1 MNCNRRKFLK
11 LVGGA
16 SLAGTLT
23 QLGSAVEISIGASQ
37 PSNKSNPD
45 KPNIIFILADDYGI
59 TGSSSYGGIYK
70 TEHLDALAK
79 GGIRF
84 EYCFSMPL
92 CAPTRAAC
100 MMGRY
105 GFRTGVVDNG
115 TGGKASPDKEIT
127 IARLLQQ
134 AGYATAIAGK
144 WHQLTQLST
153 PEQAKKWGFDE
164 FLVWDKAKGERYWQP
179 AYNKNGKM
187 LNVTEKDYGPDLLHE
202 FVVDF
207 ITRHQSK
214 PFFIYYPMVL
224 VHGPILRTPD
234 SLPDSRDLFADNI
247 LYMDKLIGNLV
258 TELGRLKLRE
268 KTLIVFVGDNGCVR
282 GGTLNGR
289 PIDGAK
295 GSMKE
300 GGSRVPLVV
309 NWPGTTPA
317 NKVCTDLID
326 VTDLFPTFA
335 EIAGVTLP
343 AGVTIDGHSF
353 APQIKGKP
361 SKPRQWV
368 YVQLG
373 DRWYVRDNRW
383 KLYNDG
389 TLADMKNAPFEEIA
403 VQPDKQTTEGKDARK
418 QLQTILDNLRG
429 SNTGN
434 IEPAGQNIGTRKSRR
449 RAGKS

>member
-11 LVGGA
+11 LVGGV
-16 SLAGTLT
+16 SLAGTFT
-23 QLGSAVEISIGASQ
+23 QLGPAVKTSIGASQ
-37 PSNKSNPD
+37 PTN

-59 TGSSSYGGIYK
+59 TGASSYGGIYK
-70 TEHLDALAK
+70 TEHLDALAQ

-134 AGYATAIAGK
+134 AGYTTAIAGK

-153 PEQAKKWGFDE
+153 PQQAKKWGFDE

-179 AYNKNGKM
+179 AYNKNGTM
-187 LNVTEKDYGPDLLHE
+187 ISVTEKDYGPDLLHE
-202 FVVDF
+202 FVIDF
-207 ITRHQSK
+207 ITRNQNK
-214 PFFIYYPMVL
+214 TFFVYYPMVL

-234 SLPDSRDLFADNI
+234 SSQDSRNLFADNI
-247 LYMDKLIGNLV
+247 LYMDKLLGRLIA
-258 TELGRLKLRE
+258 ELERLKLRE
-268 KTLIVFVGDNGCVR
+268 KTLIVFVGDNGCVK

-300 GGSRVPLVV
+300 GGSRVPLIVS
-309 NWPGTTPA
+309 WPETTPA
-317 NKVCTDLID
+317 GKTCTDLVD

-335 EIAGVTLP
+335 EIAGVPGL
-343 AGVTIDGHSF
+343 ASVTIDGHSF
-353 APQIKGKP
+353 ARQIKGKP
-361 SKPRQWV
+361 GKMREWV

-373 DRWYVRDNRW
+373 DRSYVRDKRW

-389 TLADMKNAPFEEIA
+389 TLVDMKNAPFEEIP
-403 VQPDKQTTEGKDARK
+403 VRPDKQTAEGKDARK
-418 QLQTILDNLRG
+418 RLQTILDNLRG
-429 SNTGN
+429 NNVSNT
-434 IEPAGQNIGTRKSRR
+434 EPAGQNIGDRKRARR
-449 RAGKS
+449 SGRS

>member
-11 LVGGA
+11 LVGGV
-16 SLAGTLT
+16 SLAGALT
-23 QLGSAVEISIGASQ
+23 QLGSAVETSIGASQ
-37 PSNKSNPD
+37 PTN
-45 KPNIIFILADDYGI
+45 KPNIIFVLADDYGI
-59 TGSSSYGGIYK
+59 TGASSYGGIYK

-134 AGYATAIAGK
+134 AGYTTAIAGK

-153 PEQAKKWGFDE
+153 PEQARKWGFDE

-187 LNVTEKDYGPDLLHE
+187 INITEKDYGPDLLHE
-202 FVVDF
+202 FVIDF
-207 ITRHQSK
+207 ITRNQNK
-214 PFFIYYPMVL
+214 PFFVYYPMVL

-234 SLPDSRDLFADNI
+234 SSQDSRNLFADNI
-247 LYMDKLIGNLV
+247 LYMDKLLGKLIA
-258 TELGRLKLRE
+258 ELERLKLRE
-268 KTLIVFVGDNGCVR
+268 KTLIVFVGDNGCVK
-282 GGTLNGR
+282 GGAINGR
-289 PIDGAK
+289 QIDGAK

-300 GGSRVPLVV
+300 GGSRVPLIVS
-309 NWPGTTPA
+309 WPETTPA
-317 NKVCTDLID
+317 DKTCADLVD

-335 EIAGVTLP
+335 EIAGVPLP
-343 AGVTIDGHSF
+343 TGVTIDGHSF
-353 APQIKGKP
+353 AGQIKGKTG
-361 SKPRQWV
+361 KMREWV

-373 DRWYVRDNRW
+373 DRWYVRDKRW

-389 TLADMKNAPFEEIA
+389 ALVDMKNAPFEEIA
-403 VQPDKQTTEGKDARK
+403 VHPDTQTAEGKDARK
-418 QLQTILDNLRG
+418 RLHAILDNLRG
-429 SNTGN
+429 SNVSST
-434 IEPAGQNIGTRKSRR
+434 EPAGQNIGARKLRR
-449 RAGKS
+449 RPSKS

>member
-1 MNCNRRKFLK
+1 MTMNCNRRKFLK

-23 QLGSAVEISIGASQ
+23 RLGSAVETSFGSAQ
-37 PSNKSNPD
+37 PTNKSDSD
-45 KPNIIFILADDYGI
+45 KPNMVFILADDYGI
-59 TGSSSYGGIYK
+59 TGAHSYGGIYK

-79 GGIRF
+79 GGMRF

-115 TGGKASPDKEIT
+115 TGGRASPDKEIT

-134 AGYATAIAGK
+134 SGYSTAIAGK
-144 WHQLTQLST
+144 WHQLTQLGT
-153 PEQAKKWGFDE
+153 PQQA
-164 FLVWDKAKGERYWQP
+164 
-179 AYNKNGKM
+179 KM

-207 ITRHQSK
+207 ITRHQNK

-234 SLPDSRDLFADNI
+234 SSQDSRNLFADNI
-247 LYMDKLIGNLV
+247 LYMDKLIGKLV
-258 TELGRLKLRE
+258 TELERLKLRE

-300 GGSRVPLVV
+300 GGSRVPLIV
-309 NWPGTTPA
+309 NWPGTTPTGETCA
-317 NKVCTDLID
+317 DLVD
-326 VTDLFPTFA
+326 VADLFPTFA
-335 EIAGVTLP
+335 EIAGVPLP

-403 VQPDKQTTEGKDARK
+403 VQQGTQTAEEKDAQKR
-418 QLQTILDNLRG
+418 LQSILDNLRG
-429 SNTGN
+429 SNASN
-434 IEPAGQNIGTRKSRR
+434 IEPADRNTSTKKLRQ